1 MTSPAPAI
9 APGVRRLRVP
19 NPYFEGQNNVYLL
32 EGEPLTLIDAGIN
45 TPLSLAAL
53 ESGLH
58 RLGYAPEELEQIVLT
73 HKHLDHFGLAR
84 SLQERSGARVYIHQ
98 ADWDEV
104 AHFEARSQQVTRR
117 YRDFLAE
124 WGVAAELIDSLAF
137 LRSDYSRL
145 ARSVAAEPLSDGQR
159 LRLGQGGLIVI
170 HTPGHTCGSACFQYG
185 RLLFSGDHLLP
196 DYTPNIGATD
206 MESGHLLGQY
216 LGSLAKIRRLAGIE
230 LVLPG
235 HGEPISDIAARISAI
250 EAHHRERSERI
261 LEILTGERPQTV
273 YQIAL
278 QLFGQLRDHHVL
290 LGCGE
295 VWAHLEALIEGG
307 QVEQSDSEPGRYL
320 VGRK

>member
-1 MTSPAPAI
+1 MTSPAPAV
-9 APGVRRLRVP
+9 APGVRRLQVP

-58 RLGYAPEELEQIVLT
+58 SLGYAPEELEQIVLT

-84 SLQERSGARVYIHQ
+84 SLQECSGARVYIHQ

-104 AHFEARSQQVTRR
+104 THFEATHAQVTRR
-117 YRDFLAE
+117 YRAFLAE
-124 WGVAAELIDSLAF
+124 WGVPAELIGSLAF
-137 LRSDYSRL
+137 LRKDYSRL
-145 ARSVAAEPLSDGQR
+145 ARSVAAKPLSDGQH
-159 LRLGQGGLIVI
+159 LQLSQGELIVI
-170 HTPGHTCGSACFQYG
+170 HTPGHTCGSACFQCD

-196 DYTPNIGATD
+196 NYTPNIGATD
-206 MESGHLLGQY
+206 MESGQLLSQY
-216 LGSLAKIRRLAGIE
+216 LGSLEKIRRLRGIE

-250 EAHHRERSERI
+250 EAHHRERSGKI
-261 LEILTGERPQTV
+261 LEILTGGRPQTV

-307 QVEQSDSEPGRYL
+307 QVEQATSDPGRYL
-320 VGRK
+320 AGRK